1 MYKSQYVIFR
11 ETNLLNPRILMSPF
25 AFCGDTICCFLL
37 VNFSS
42 HVIACTCSPRAH
54 TCFNRLDLPPYVTY
68 NEFNKPRGW
77 IITVK
82 NRMDLFHL

>member
-37 VNFSS
+37 INFSS

-68 NEFNKPRGW
+68 NELLEKLTLAVEETSTFG
-77 IITVK
+77 IQ
-82 NRMDLFHL
+82 